1 MTPFQLV
8 CAAVFAAVV
17 LGTFWSQIVAFV
29 RSLSAKSAAPTV
41 QQSIVVALVND
52 VMAVTQLRDKLS
64 AEGCQEGVDACTTL
78 LRVLVEYKEPSKG
91 VV

>member
-1 MTPFQLV
+1 MTPFQLI
-8 CAAVFAAVV
+8 CAAVFATVV
-17 LGTFWSQIVAFV
+17 LGNFWPQIVTFV
-29 RSLSAKSAAPTV
+29 RSLGGKTTAPTV

-64 AEGCQEGVDACTTL
+64 AEGCQDGVDACTTL

>member
-17 LGTFWSQIVAFV
+17 LGAFWSQIVAFV
-29 RSLSAKSAAPTV
+29 KSLSAKSAAPTV